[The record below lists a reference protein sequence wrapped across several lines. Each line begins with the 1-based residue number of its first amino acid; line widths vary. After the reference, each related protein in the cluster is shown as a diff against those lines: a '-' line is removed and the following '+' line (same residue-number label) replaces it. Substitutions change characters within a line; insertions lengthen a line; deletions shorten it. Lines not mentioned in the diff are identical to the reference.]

1 MPSGYPS
8 KWRRGVTYLLSKPR
22 GTTGMRNC
30 YGGKRLSKR
39 YGILNVPT
47 LVKSFSRGAAITF
60 NRLRL
65 DCAGRTFDNIP
76 AEDAYACNVNFL
88 KQASC
93 SRKTRVAERHFLG
106 EGDSMIMDRREA
118 STVTMYSP
126 LDTVRLYVPRLTLQ
140 DFVREEYGR
149 SEEVHLKPPQ
159 QEIRDPILYHIGA
172 CLSGLLEHPEESNSL
187 LVDYIALSLQ
197 NHLYR
202 TYSAT
207 PASSPRA
214 RGGLAPW
221 QERRAKEAME
231 ADFDKEIT
239 IARLAYDCRL
249 SASQFG
255 RAFRQSTGCTPHRW
269 RLQRRVERAQVLLLT
284 SDKTLAEIASSCGF
298 FDSSHLTRAFTQT
311 VGTSPGLWPRARGVW
326 RFSKGRGWAG

>member
-1 MPSGYPS
+1 MQNG
-8 KWRRGVTYLLSKPR
+8 
-22 GTTGMRNC
+22 

-47 LVKSFSRGAAITF
+47 LVTSVSRGAAITF

-76 AEDAYACNVNFL
+76 AEDAYSFHVNFL
-88 KQASC
+88 KHESFSA
-93 SRKTRVAERHFLG
+93 SRKARVAERHFLG
-106 EGDSMIMDRREA
+106 EGDSTMLDCSEA
-118 STVTMYSP
+118 STVTMHSP
-126 LDTVRLYVPRLTLQ
+126 MDTVRLYVPRVAIQ
-140 DFVREEYGR
+140 DFVGEEFGS
-149 SEEVHLKPPQ
+149 SEVYLKSPQ
-159 QEIRDPILYHIGA
+159 QVIRDPILYHIGA
-172 CLSGLLEHPEESNSL
+172 CISALLEHPEESNSL

-298 FDSSHLTRAFTQT
+298 FDPSHLTRAFSQT
-311 VGTSPGLWPRARGVW
+311 VGTSPGLWRRAR
-326 RFSKGRGWAG
+326 RA

>member
-1 MPSGYPS
+1 
-8 KWRRGVTYLLSKPR
+8 
-22 GTTGMRNC
+22 MRNG

-47 LVKSFSRGAAITF
+47 LVTSVSRGAAITF

-65 DCAGRTFDNIP
+65 DCAGRTFDGIP

-140 DFVREEYGR
+140 DFVREHYG
-149 SEEVHLKPPQ
+149 SSEVHLKPPQ
-159 QEIRDPILYHIGA
+159 QVIRDPILYHIGA
-172 CLSGLLEHPEESNSL
+172 CISALLEHPEESNSL
-187 LVDYIALSLQ
+187 LVDHIALSLQ
-197 NHLYR
+197 SHLYQ
-202 TYSAT
+202 TYSAA

-221 QERRAKEAME
+221 QESRAKEAMD
-231 ADFDKEIT
+231 ANLDKEVN
-239 IARLAYDCRL
+239 IARLAYECGL
-249 SASQFG
+249 STSQFA
-255 RAFRQSTGCTPHRW
+255 RAFRQSTGCPPHRW
-269 RLQRRVERAQVLLLT
+269 LLEQRIKRAQNLLLT
-284 SDKTLAEIASSCGF
+284 SDRTLTEIARVCGF
-298 FDSSHLTRAFTQT
+298 YDQPHLTRAFGQT
-311 VGTSPGLWPRARGVW
+311 VGTSPGLWRRAR
-326 RFSKGRGWAG
+326 RT

>member
-1 MPSGYPS
+1 M
-8 KWRRGVTYLLSKPR
+8 
-22 GTTGMRNC
+22 
-30 YGGKRLSKR
+30 
-39 YGILNVPT
+39 
-47 LVKSFSRGAAITF
+47 
-60 NRLRL
+60 L
-65 DCAGRTFDNIP
+65 DC
-76 AEDAYACNVNFL
+76 
-88 KQASC
+88 S
-93 SRKTRVAERHFLG
+93 
-106 EGDSMIMDRREA
+106 EA
-118 STVTMYSP
+118 STVNTHP
-126 LDTVRLYVPRLTLQ
+126 PNDNVKLYVPLLAIQ
-140 DFVREEYGR
+140 DFVGEEFGS
-149 SEEVHLKPPQ
+149 SEVYLKSPQ
-159 QEIRDPILYHIGA
+159 QVIRDPILYHIGA
-172 CLSGLLEHPEESNSL
+172 CISGLLEHPEESNSL

-202 TYSAT
+202 AYSAP

-298 FDSSHLTRAFTQT
+298 FDSSHLTRAFSQT

>member
-1 MPSGYPS
+1 
-8 KWRRGVTYLLSKPR
+8 
-22 GTTGMRNC
+22 MRNG

-47 LVKSFSRGAAITF
+47 LVTSVSRGAAITF

-76 AEDAYACNVNFL
+76 AEDAYSFHVNFL
-88 KQASC
+88 KQESFSA
-93 SRKTRVAERHFLG
+93 SRKARVAERYFLG
-106 EGDSMIMDRREA
+106 EGDSTMLDCSEA
-118 STVTMYSP
+118 STVTMHSQM
-126 LDTVRLYVPRLTLQ
+126 DTVRLYVPRVAIQ
-140 DFVREEYGR
+140 DFVGEEFG
-149 SEEVHLKPPQ
+149 SSEVHLKSPQ
-159 QEIRDPILYHIGA
+159 QVIRDPILYHIGA
-172 CLSGLLEHPEESNSL
+172 CISALLEHPEERNFL
-187 LVDYIALSLQ
+187 LVDYIALLLQ

-221 QERRAKEAME
+221 QESRAKEAMD
-231 ADFDKEIT
+231 ADLDKEIT
-239 IARLAYDCRL
+239 IARLAHDCRL

-269 RLQRRVERAQVLLLT
+269 RLQRRVERAQNLLLN
-284 SDKTLAEIASSCGF
+284 SEKTLAEIASSCGF
-298 FDSSHLTRAFTQT
+298 FDPSHLTRAFHQT
-311 VGTSPGLWPRARGVW
+311 VGTSPGLWRKANLAR
-326 RFSKGRGWAG
+326 